1 MAYHFNNRIEFVAEE
16 DGGFMPGTGG
26 EVVKAKAWADIR
38 TMKGS
43 ELVLHENS
51 SVLVGKSRFIIRH
64 RTDIKIDWDIK
75 HNGKKYVIESIVN
88 DDERNQ
94 TITIIANAVLEN

>member
-1 MAYHFNNRIEFVAEE
+1 MAYHFNNRIEFVAME
-16 DGGFMPGTGG
+16 GGRMPGEGE

-43 ELVLHENS
+43 ELVLYENS
-51 SVLVGKSRFIIRH
+51 SVLVGKSRFIIRY
-64 RTDIKIDWDIK
+64 RKDIESTWDIRYK
-75 HNGKKYVIESIVN
+75 GKKYEIESIVN

-94 TITIIANAVLEN
+94 TITIIANAVLGN